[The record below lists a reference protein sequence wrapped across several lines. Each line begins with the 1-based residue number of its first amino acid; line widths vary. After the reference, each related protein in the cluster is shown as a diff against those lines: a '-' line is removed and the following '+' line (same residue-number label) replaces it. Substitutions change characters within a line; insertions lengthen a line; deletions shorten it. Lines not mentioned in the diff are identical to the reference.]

1 MMCRDIPLQAE
12 HMRTARDPRFPQ
24 DIETH
29 RALFVVFYALREER
43 LEARFVH
50 GAQLLGGGVL
60 LRLCDAQL
68 LQVVPRD
75 KTRVQCDLAQTREQ
89 RQDVRGDLDSD
100 INSHL
105 KHTGTNDDVCDSP
118 QQSFARVDPRGC

>member
-1 MMCRDIPLQAE
+1 
-12 HMRTARDPRFPQ
+12 MRTARDPWFPQ

-29 RALFVVFYALREER
+29 RALFIVFYALREEC

-68 LQVVPRD
+68 L
-75 KTRVQCDLAQTREQ
+75 
-89 RQDVRGDLDSD
+89 
-100 INSHL
+100 
-105 KHTGTNDDVCDSP
+105 
-118 QQSFARVDPRGC
+118 